1 MKIRTIMAWVAM
13 SIGYAALGLMMVIA
27 VAAS

>member
-1 MKIRTIMAWVAM
+1 MKIRTIMAWVVM